1 MNMYVILLSGVLSLY
16 IKNIYIYK
24 KKTCYSK
31 TLSQQWLIFFIDM
44 SLQFVQN
51 IF

>member
-16 IKNIYIYK
+16 KKIYIY